1 MKTIKFQPTP
11 NTQNLEDLL
20 SQVVTELLAMDDI
33 QPRDI
38 FYKEETL
45 DEDESTSNMV
55 TIKIPDIYPT
65 DTVEHIDKN
74 TDNNERVIGDFLSF
88 LTEETIYSN
97 SFPLLFISEDEQET
111 LLINLSDSAIHIYYH
126 NNGQY

>member
-1 MKTIKFQPTP
+1 MKTIKFPPTP
-11 NTQNLEDLL
+11 NTKSLEDLL
-20 SQVVTELLAMDDI
+20 SQAVTELLAMDDI

-74 TDNNERVIGDFLSF
+74 TDNNERVVGDFLSF

>member
-1 MKTIKFQPTP
+1 MQTIKFQPTP

-20 SQVVTELLAMDDI
+20 SQVVNELLAMDDI

-38 FYKEETL
+38 FYKEETP

-65 DTVEHIDKN
+65 DTVEHIEKN
-74 TDNNERVIGDFLSF
+74 SANFSRIAGDFTSF
-88 LTEETIYSN
+88 IIGETPAD
-97 SFPLLFISEDEQET
+97 FPLLLISWDEQET
-111 LLINLSDSAIHIYYH
+111 LLIKISDSAIHI
-126 NNGQY
+126 